1 MAKKRANSE
10 GSIYKRA
17 NGTWSVQ
24 ATLQGHRLSQTFK
37 TQGECQEWLKKTRGQ
52 IDDGMT
58 LASTKISLREF
69 LPGWLT
75 STKTTIGPRTWQHY
89 EQLIRT
95 YIIPNL
101 GEIKVRD
108 LRPENIQAFYNRL
121 FDGEV
126 GVYTIRKIHI
136 TLHGALQQA
145 VKTGMIGRNP
155 ASFAQPPKEPANEM
169 SILNESQVSQLLVAA
184 QGHRLEALIHLA
196 VISGMRQ
203 MELLGLKWSDLD
215 WIKQTLKIERQ
226 LLKPNGN
233 GVKFSAPK
241 TRYGKRS
248 IALGKKTVEILR
260 KHYEQQQADQHK
272 AGEAWKEYGLIFTTQ
287 NGTPINARNLLRDYK
302 KLLHSAGLPPIRF
315 HDLRHTAASI
325 LLNQGVPVIIVSR
338 RLGHARASITLDI
351 YGHLIPTMQNEV
363 AEMIDDLVMPVAVK
377 LEKKVE
383 SGL

>member
-1 MAKKRANSE
+1 
-10 GSIYKRA
+10 
-17 NGTWSVQ
+17 
-24 ATLQGHRLSQTFK
+24 
-37 TQGECQEWLKKTRGQ
+37 
-52 IDDGMT
+52 
-58 LASTKISLREF
+58 
-69 LPGWLT
+69 
-75 STKTTIGPRTWQHY
+75 
-89 EQLIRT
+89 
-95 YIIPNL
+95 
-101 GEIKVRD
+101 
-108 LRPENIQAFYNRL
+108 
-121 FDGEV
+121 
-126 GVYTIRKIHI
+126 
-136 TLHGALQQA
+136 
-145 VKTGMIGRNP
+145 
-155 ASFAQPPKEPANEM
+155 M

-226 LLKPNGN
+226 LFKPNGT

-248 IALGKKTVEILR
+248 IALGKKTIEILR
-260 KHYEQQQADQHK
+260 KHYEQQQADQRK
-272 AGEAWKEYGLIFTTQ
+272 AGEAWTEYGLIFTTQ
-287 NGTPINARNLLRDYK
+287 HGTPINARNLLRDYK

-377 LEKKVE
+377 LKKKVE
-383 SGL
+383 PGS

>member
-69 LPGWLT
+69 LTGWLT

-136 TLHGALQQA
+136 TLHSALQQA
-145 VKTGMIGRNP
+145 VRTGMIGRNP

-215 WIKQTLKIERQ
+215 WIRQTLKIERQ
-226 LLKPNGN
+226 LLKPDGN
-233 GVKFSAPK
+233 GVRFSAPK

-260 KHYEQQQADQHK
+260 KHYEQQQADQRK

-383 SGL
+383 SGS